1 MFQLIKSTNI
11 DFLSKSKYFVILSSI
26 LCILSAGIILTKGF
40 NYGIDFAGGTIVQVQ
55 FEKTP
60 NLDNLRKSLN
70 AMNLGDVVIQ
80 NFGDPKEVLI
90 RVEQSNEK
98 LTEVSKKIKSQL
110 EKSFKG
116 NKFILERVEQ
126 VGPKVGK
133 DLKGKALMA
142 IAYALVGILI
152 YVSLRFEFVFSLGAV
167 LALAH
172 DILITMG
179 VFSLIGKE
187 INLPIIAAALTV
199 VGYSLNDTIV
209 VFDRIRE
216 RLKSNMENLSLKDTI
231 NLSLN
236 ETLSRT
242 ILTSLTTL
250 LAVLSLYL
258 FGGEVI
264 NGFAFALLIGIMV
277 GTYSSIGVA
286 SALVFAIKKAKDKTS
301 EKKELKK
308 KDKK

>member
-1 MFQLIKSTNI
+1 
-11 DFLSKSKYFVILSSI
+11 
-26 LCILSAGIILTKGF
+26 LSAGIILTKGF